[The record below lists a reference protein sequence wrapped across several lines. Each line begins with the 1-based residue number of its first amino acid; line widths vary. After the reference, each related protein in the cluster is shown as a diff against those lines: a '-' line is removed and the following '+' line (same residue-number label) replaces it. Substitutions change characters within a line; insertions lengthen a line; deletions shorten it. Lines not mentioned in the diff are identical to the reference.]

1 MSGLGDLGCV
11 VSAGLLIFVTLC
23 ELHVVDSRY
32 VLACLN
38 LRQCDYG
45 RWSKVP
51 SPCPAAAWSIV
62 RTCCVATWQPSLQP
76 FGLWVGMYRL
86 KCMDNQIY
94 LAMFP
99 HNITYINKMNQERER
114 DIYIYYMMDIY
125 IYLAFEG
132 EKGYSELLW
141 VWTPSGTI
149 EITCLFLNCRVWAMP
164 SSKPCPGL
172 IQGYLDQF
180 GRFPELRQR
189 GFSFLIDCSGRLFT
203 AKKPSLKDIEGNIEA
218 AETVGKISVYCHAF
232 KNHVVDLQTI
242 LGPFSPWIWGPET
255 VEKGNL
261 QNKATRGHQLLLALG
276 PCRQ

>member
-1 MSGLGDLGCV
+1 MPESEAMRLWQVKQGAVPMPCSCLVNRAHMLRCNMAALVAAIWALGG
-11 VSAGLLIFVTLC
+11 
-23 ELHVVDSRY
+23 H
-32 VLACLN
+32 
-38 LRQCDYG
+38 
-45 RWSKVP
+45 
-51 SPCPAAAWSIV
+51 
-62 RTCCVATWQPSLQP
+62 
-76 FGLWVGMYRL
+76 MYRL
-86 KCMDNQIY
+86 KCVDKQTY

-114 DIYIYYMMDIY
+114 YIYMYYMMDIY

-164 SSKPCPGL
+164 SKPCPGL

-242 LGPFSPWIWGPET
+242 LGPFSP
-255 VEKGNL
+255 
-261 QNKATRGHQLLLALG
+261 
-276 PCRQ
+276 

>member
-1 MSGLGDLGCV
+1 M
-11 VSAGLLIFVTLC
+11 
-23 ELHVVDSRY
+23 
-32 VLACLN
+32 
-38 LRQCDYG
+38 
-45 RWSKVP
+45 
-51 SPCPAAAWSIV
+51 
-62 RTCCVATWQPSLQP
+62 
-76 FGLWVGMYRL
+76 M
-86 KCMDNQIY
+86 
-94 LAMFP
+94 
-99 HNITYINKMNQERER
+99 
-114 DIYIYYMMDIY
+114 DIYIY

>member
-1 MSGLGDLGCV
+1 
-11 VSAGLLIFVTLC
+11 
-23 ELHVVDSRY
+23 
-32 VLACLN
+32 
-38 LRQCDYG
+38 
-45 RWSKVP
+45 
-51 SPCPAAAWSIV
+51 
-62 RTCCVATWQPSLQP
+62 
-76 FGLWVGMYRL
+76 
-86 KCMDNQIY
+86 
-94 LAMFP
+94 
-99 HNITYINKMNQERER
+99 MNQERER
-114 DIYIYYMMDIY
+114 YIYIYVLYLPMDIYIY

-203 AKKPSLKDIEGNIEA
+203 AKKPSLKDVEGNIEA

-232 KNHVVDLQTI
+232 KNHVVDIQTI
-242 LGPFSPWIWGPET
+242 LGPFSP
-255 VEKGNL
+255 
-261 QNKATRGHQLLLALG
+261 
-276 PCRQ
+276 